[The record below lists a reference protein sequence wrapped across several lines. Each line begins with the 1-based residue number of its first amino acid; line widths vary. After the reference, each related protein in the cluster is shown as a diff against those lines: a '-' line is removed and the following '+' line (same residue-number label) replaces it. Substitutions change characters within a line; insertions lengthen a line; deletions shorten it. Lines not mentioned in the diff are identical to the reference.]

1 MIDYKAL
8 SEWLLEHDE
17 DGGMCFDNDSP
28 AIHKLESD
36 EGIPSNN
43 NPMHGGGGYIKP
55 PVREPSTNSWRE
67 NVITHLTDQM
77 WTNCEIQHHAPAVA
91 VTYTYE
97 QQQVVRI
104 PMGVSTTT
112 YTITVL
118 NDA

>member
-1 MIDYKAL
+1 MIDYRL
-8 SEWLLEHDE
+8 FIPEEEDE
-17 DGGMCFDNDSP
+17 GMCLDNDSP
-28 AIHKLESD
+28 ALRMLESD

-55 PVREPSTNSWRE
+55 PVREPSTDSWRE
-67 NVITHLTDQM
+67 NVITHLTNQM
-77 WTNCEIQHHAPAVA
+77 WTNCEIQHHVPAVA
-91 VTYTYE
+91 ETYTY
-97 QQQVVRI
+97 QQLVRI

>member
-36 EGIPSNN
+36 EGIPSSTAA
-43 NPMHGGGGYIKP
+43 GGYIKP

-91 VTYTYE
+91 ETYTYE
-97 QQQVVRI
+97 QQLVRI

-112 YTITVL
+112 YTITVM